1 MTGEGFFRRCAASSL
16 PMAAC
21 CFSRSSASVFMAAAS
36 PGGATGCRLDRSRRC
51 TAQRNQHKISTLHCV
66 GGQQEDTPMRR
77 LTLAVAAGALLV
89 ATQANAGSFPVNKLT
104 GAETGLVDQVAVRV
118 FVHEGRR
125 YCFYFDG
132 WHGPGW
138 YRCGFAWRRGLG
150 WGGVYGWN
158 SWTYGPW
165 ERRHHRHGNWD
176 GRRGGDRIG
185 IESGSTRSRSS
196 FDTRNRSRETSGAD
210 VRSNTRMRG
219 DGNSRVQSTTGRGG
233 ADVRG
238 GGGATI
244 QGGGNASPSM
254 GGSVGGGASGGGSVG
269 GGAGAGGGGERK

>member
-1 MTGEGFFRRCAASSL
+1 
-16 PMAAC
+16 
-21 CFSRSSASVFMAAAS
+21 
-36 PGGATGCRLDRSRRC
+36 
-51 TAQRNQHKISTLHCV
+51 
-66 GGQQEDTPMRR
+66 MRR

-89 ATQANAGSFPVNKLT
+89 ATQANAGSFPVNKLA
-104 GAETGLVDQVAVRV
+104 GAETGLVDHVAVRV
-118 FVHEGRR
+118 YVHAGQR

-176 GRRGGDRIG
+176 NRHRGDRIG
-185 IESGSTRSRSS
+185 IDSRSTRSRST
-196 FDTRNRSRETSGAD
+196 FDSRSRGRTTPGAE
-210 VRSNTRMRG
+210 SNTCVPGEGHVRG
-219 DGNSRVQSTTGRGG
+219 RSEGNVRGRSTTGRGGGDVRGG

-244 QGGGNASPSM
+244 QGGGNASPSV
-254 GGSVGGGASGGGSVG
+254 GGSAGRNAGGGASV
-269 GGAGAGGGGERK
+269 GGGGERK

>member
-1 MTGEGFFRRCAASSL
+1 
-16 PMAAC
+16 
-21 CFSRSSASVFMAAAS
+21 
-36 PGGATGCRLDRSRRC
+36 
-51 TAQRNQHKISTLHCV
+51 
-66 GGQQEDTPMRR
+66 MRR

-89 ATQANAGSFPVNKLT
+89 ATQANAGSFPVNKLA

-118 FVHEGRR
+118 YVYEGRR

-138 YRCGFAWRRGLG
+138 YRCGFAWRSGLG

-158 SWTYGPW
+158 SWSYGPW
-165 ERRHHRHGNWD
+165 ERRHHHGNWD
-176 GRRGGDRIG
+176 GSRRGDRIG
-185 IESGSTRSRSS
+185 IDSGSTRSRSS
-196 FDTRNRSRETSGAD
+196 FDTRTRSRETTGSRIG
-210 VRSNTRMRG
+210 SNTRVRG
-219 DGNSRVQSTTGRGG
+219 DTRARGESNTGVRSTTGRGG

-254 GGSVGGGASGGGSVG
+254 GGSGGSVG
-269 GGAGAGGGGERK
+269 GGGGASVGGGGEKKQ

>member
-1 MTGEGFFRRCAASSL
+1 MV
-16 PMAAC
+16 AC

-36 PGGATGCRLDRSRRC
+36 PGGASGCRLDRSRRC
-51 TAQRNQHKISTLHCV
+51 TAQRTQHKISTLHCV

-89 ATQANAGSFPVNKLT
+89 ATQANAGSFPVNRLG

-165 ERRHHRHGNWD
+165 ERRHGHGNWD
-176 GRRGGDRIG
+176 GRRHGNWDGNRRGDRVG
-185 IESGSTRSRSS
+185 IDSGSTRSRST
-196 FDTRNRSRETSGAD
+196 FDSRTRSRTTTGAGVESNRRVRGEGNVRGRSEGNVRGRSTTGSGGAD
-210 VRSNTRMRG
+210 VRS
-219 DGNSRVQSTTGRGG
+219 
-233 ADVRG
+233 
-238 GGGATI
+238 GGGARI
-244 QGGGNASPSM
+244 QGGGNASPSV
-254 GGSVGGGASGGGSVG
+254 GGSAGGNAGGGASVGGGASGGG
-269 GGAGAGGGGERK
+269 GERR